1 MIFFLFCHVVIT
13 LFTFRTCQCDFY
25 AHDFHLHC
33 VFAFSVIADVC
44 GGLFLC
50 GRQRSYPLFLCIKK
64 RPSSMSLFDYIT
76 ISLPRQGFFE
86 GGRPGSGGSGR
97 LWAGFA
103 DSLLT
108 PALGHPGYGVRPGAL
123 LFWLRLGF
131 DRSDTIPWMS
141 AGSRKKLNSANPP
154 SPPAPAASRPVS
166 WWCGWS
172 EGCRPGRSST
182 WLIE

>member
-1 MIFFLFCHVVIT
+1 MHCVSLAELTIFFCFHSVRMIFFLFCHVVIT

-76 ISLPRQGFFE
+76 IFLPRQEFFE

-108 PALGHPGYGVRPGAL
+108 PAFGQTEHCVRPV
-123 LFWLRLGF
+123 LGGF
-131 DRSDTIPWMS
+131 FPWFVLS
-141 AGSRKKLNSANPP
+141 GRTQCSVC
-154 SPPAPAASRPVS
+154 PPAVA
-166 WWCGWS
+166 
-172 EGCRPGRSST
+172 RS
-182 WLIE
+182 

>member
-76 ISLPRQGFFE
+76 ISLPRQEFFE

-108 PALGHPGYGVRPGAL
+108 PAEFCKSSLAARSRRFPAC
-123 LFWLRLGF
+123 RLVVWVVIG
-131 DRSDTIPWMS
+131 R
-141 AGSRKKLNSANPP
+141 
-154 SPPAPAASRPVS
+154 
-166 WWCGWS
+166 
-172 EGCRPGRSST
+172 RPGRSST
-182 WLIE
+182 WLIESLCSRMIFHRDGAQCESCIILKEKRIRKTAVL